1 MQDLFVTLKPYF
13 LFLHAIGF
21 IVGLG
26 SAIVADTLFFRFL
39 KDLRISKEE
48 EYILSYV
55 GRLVIIGLIVLLI
68 SGIGI
73 FLSDPVKYLA
83 SSKFLTK
90 MAIVVVIAI
99 NGFLLHRYLAPRLTL
114 IEWDKGAHAKNR
126 RARKMAAALG
136 AVSSTS
142 WFSALLL
149 GYLRSIPFT
158 FGQAFWCYILLLL
171 CAIGVSQIL
180 ENYFARQM
188 DHVFEVFDPFKD
200 NE

>member
-1 MQDLFVTLKPYF
+1 MQNFFMALKPYW

-55 GRLVIIGLIVLLI
+55 GRLVVAGLIVLLI

-73 FLSDPVKYLA
+73 FLSDPAKYLA

-90 MAIVVVIAI
+90 MAIVVVIAC
-99 NGFLLHRYLAPRLTL
+99 NGFILHKYLSPRLTL

-126 RARKMAAALG
+126 RARKLAAALG
-136 AVSSTS
+136 AISSTS

-149 GYLRSIPFT
+149 GYMRSIPFS
-158 FGQAFWCYILLLL
+158 FGQVFGAYIMLLL

-188 DHVFEVFDPFKD
+188 DRVFEVFDPFKD
-200 NE
+200 

>member
-21 IVGLG
+21 IVGMG

-55 GRLVIIGLIVLLI
+55 GRLVVIGLIILLV
-68 SGIGI
+68 SGTGI
-73 FLSDPVKYLA
+73 FFSDPARYAA

-90 MAIVVVIAI
+90 MAIVAVIAA
-99 NGFLLHRYLAPRLTL
+99 NGFLLHKYLAPRLTH

-126 RARKMAAALG
+126 PVRKLAAALG
-136 AVSSTS
+136 AISSTS
-142 WFSALLL
+142 WVSALLL

-158 FGQAFWCYILLLL
+158 FAQAFLGYVLLVIG
-171 CAIGVSQIL
+171 AIGVSQLL
-180 ENYFARQM
+180 EHYFARQM
-188 DHVFEVFDPFKD
+188 DRVFKVFDPFKD
-200 NE
+200 